1 VVRSIAARGEGIDD
15 IAAAI
20 DKHRGWLVEHG
31 ELRRRREARA
41 AAEIEAIALGVLR
54 ARIGS
59 LRDGTELPTLAARVA
74 EGALDPYAA
83 ADALLS
89 QLGAGRSTA
98 DPSGLVGSH
107 RRTAGVGRYERL
119 WGEHG

>member
-1 VVRSIAARGEGIDD
+1 MVRSIAARAEGIDD

-20 DKHRGWLVEHG
+20 DKHRDWLERHG

-59 LRDGTELPTLAARVA
+59 LRDGTQLPTLAAKVA
-74 EGALDPYAA
+74 EGAIDPYAA
-83 ADALLS
+83 AEELLS
-89 QLGAGRSTA
+89 QLGS
-98 DPSGLVGSH
+98 
-107 RRTAGVGRYERL
+107 
-119 WGEHG
+119 